1 MRRRNSRT
9 QTKSVASM
17 PYSQFIRE
25 YAQHNA
31 SSMQWARYA
40 VKPPYHLPGV
50 FAAHSLERKRSEASA
65 LLYRICSIVQVWL
78 DLQRRF

>member
-1 MRRRNSRT
+1 MRRRNSKT

-25 YAQHNA
+25 YVQHNA

-50 FAAHSLERKRSEASA
+50 FAAHSLERKRSEASE
-65 LLYRICSIVQVWL
+65 LIREGVT
-78 DLQRRF
+78 

>member
-40 VKPPYHLPGV
+40 VKPPYHLPRV
-50 FAAHSLERKRSEASA
+50 FAAHSLERKRCGASEQLTGS
-65 LLYRICSIVQVWL
+65 
-78 DLQRRF
+78 LQIAGRKV